1 MKILFLAA
9 LIATSFAAI
18 NTKCIVELA
27 KLGLDVAKLG
37 GDVAS
42 ANLIKGAADAIK
54 TIKEV
59 KEV

>member
-18 NTKCIVELA
+18 NPDCILQLT
-27 KLGLDVAKLG
+27 KLGVDIASFG

-42 ANLIKGAADAIK
+42 ARFIKGVKDAVK
-54 TIKEV
+54 TY
-59 KEV
+59 